1 MKDFFD
7 QIVSCQSAQALEAY
21 ERAVDH
27 QLHAWPGAIE
37 ALDLALQH
45 EPEFALAH
53 STRALVL
60 QSYGRRAEA
69 LEASAKAQ
77 QLTQLVTERER
88 SHIDVVRLLVEG
100 KTVLA
105 LETVRAH
112 AQRWPTDAL
121 VMSTALGAF
130 GLIAFS
136 GRLDHDQ
143 ERLEFVWQLAP
154 HYPQDFPWMLSH
166 QGWTLVECNQPEAGL
181 PFVSRSLELRSANG
195 NAAHVMMHA
204 QFELNAPEAGLAF
217 AQSWIDQYPENAM
230 LYGHVHW
237 HAALCELDL
246 GHPELALNRLLA
258 VIEPHLAFAP
268 PLVGLTDTSALLWR
282 LRLLGFTGLS
292 WANAQQFAQTKLPN
306 GGNLFAEVHLA
317 MLAAGTGDTQG
328 LLACQARVRKQMDA
342 GHLAAPVALHWVDA
356 LLSLLHND
364 QDAARVELAQCV
376 PESARL
382 GGSHAQRTIIS
393 RTQTWLG

>member
-7 QIVSCQSAQALEAY
+7 QHVSCHSTPAFDAY
-21 ERAVDH
+21 EQAVDH
-27 QLHAWPGAIE
+27 QLHAWPGALA

-45 EPEFALAH
+45 EPDFALAH

-60 QSYGRRAEA
+60 QSYGRAVEA
-69 LEASAKAQ
+69 REASAKAQ
-77 QLTQLVTERER
+77 QLVHSVTERER
-88 SHIDVVRLLVEG
+88 SHIHVVGLLIAGEAA
-100 KTVLA
+100 LA
-105 LETVRAH
+105 LKAVRAH
-112 AQRWPTDAL
+112 AERWPTDAL
-121 VMSTALGAF
+121 VISTALGAF

-143 ERLEFVWQLAP
+143 ERHEFVRQLAP

-181 PFVSRSLELRSANG
+181 PMVLRSLELRPANG

-204 QFELNAPEAGLAF
+204 QFELNAPEAGLTF
-217 AQSWIDQYPENAM
+217 AQSWLSQYPDNAM

-246 GHPELALNRLLA
+246 GRPEQALQRLLT
-258 VIEPHLAFAP
+258 VIEPHLAYAP

-282 LRLLGFTGLS
+282 LQLLGISGLS
-292 WANAQQFAQTKLPN
+292 WANAQNFARTKLPN

-317 MLAAGTGDTQG
+317 MLAAGTGDIQS
-328 LLACQARVRKQMDA
+328 LLACQTRVQKHLDA
-342 GHLAAPVALHWVDA
+342 GHQAAPVALHWVQA
-356 LLSLLHND
+356 LLFLLS
-364 QDAARVELAQCV
+364 QELMAARVELAHCLQ
-376 PESARL
+376 ESARL

-393 RTQTWLG
+393 RTQTWLQ